1 MLPFSYAELL
11 LLQAAA
17 AVVLLGVF
25 LIIKRWAPPPSELQ
39 SLLRGAPAELPSATV
54 DHLVPLLVFEDR
66 YPGFSNIVGVVL
78 RQFPLSRF
86 LEDETFKSNFTYLS
100 QAGSEV
106 LDPQRI
112 RLAMCHVVYYLL
124 RDPNVEY
131 YCRPQLAGFVEDFL
145 AEIENE
151 ELLEPEQQLA
161 EEDRQLRA

>member
-25 LIIKRWAPPPSELQ
+25 LIIKRWAPPPGELQ
-39 SLLRGAPAELPSATV
+39 SLLRGAPPELPSSTV

-78 RQFPLSRF
+78 RQFPLAQF

-112 RLAMCHVVYYLL
+112 RLAMCHVVYHLL
-124 RDPNVEY
+124 RDPDVEY
-131 YCRPQLAGFVEDFL
+131 HCRPQLAGFVEDFL
-145 AEIENE
+145 AEIEKE
-151 ELLEPEQQLA
+151 ELLEPEQQLP